1 MQHKLKF
8 NAKFIFGGGKSRT
21 NVGIRAKQRED
32 ISVKGTFQEI
42 PGN

>member
-8 NAKFIFGGGKSRT
+8 NAKFIFSGGKSRT